1 MSCGWIGLSLVEGSR
16 AMTMDI
22 WYDLIPLSSDVK
34 LTIICITVLVYT
46 ASLSPNSLNSY
57 TEKKK
62 KKDLGQVGLV
72 SVVIAYVGNGNFHAM
87 LLFTTDEKLEIAQK
101 AAHRIVRH
109 AIEMDANSN
118 IPMGTAPAPLTT
130 YTIFVSYPPTT
141 TSTTWRTGVNLLRI
155 SSPAD
160 GKSSSKK
167 SICSEKLSVH
177 GCLPPSSLRHLP
189 MPTIS

>member
-62 KKDLGQVGLV
+62 KRPRSGRIGLSCHSIRRKWELSCHV
-72 SVVIAYVGNGNFHAM
+72 ALYHRRETGNCTESGPS
-87 LLFTTDEKLEIAQK
+87 DC
-101 AAHRIVRH
+101 
-109 AIEMDANSN
+109 
-118 IPMGTAPAPLTT
+118 
-130 YTIFVSYPPTT
+130 
-141 TSTTWRTGVNLLRI
+141 TSC
-155 SSPAD
+155 D
-160 GKSSSKK
+160 
-167 SICSEKLSVH
+167 
-177 GCLPPSSLRHLP
+177 
-189 MPTIS
+189 